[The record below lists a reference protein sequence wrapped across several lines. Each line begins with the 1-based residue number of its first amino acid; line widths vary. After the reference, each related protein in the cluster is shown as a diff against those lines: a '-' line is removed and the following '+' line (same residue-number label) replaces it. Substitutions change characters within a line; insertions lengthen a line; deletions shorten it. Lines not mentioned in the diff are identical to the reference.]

1 MRSSKVAKGSQDVA
15 KLKASLRE
23 MAMVGERADPL
34 VFGGRENVI
43 EDVMQFA
50 RRLPPTG
57 PRGNTVVIDGP
68 PGAGKTA
75 LICEIARRLS
85 REGALPVLQL
95 EPPSR
100 QDVVDIYA
108 QLAAALAG
116 APIEAGRTTIRR
128 EAGLAFRPGGIGAG
142 ASKDESVEPPRIESP
157 LAIDNLRAGR
167 SWQSDERAVVFIDEI
182 QNLTSN
188 KDADECR
195 LARALHTQDR
205 IPVLLVCSG
214 LSNSQDVLERVGLS
228 RIGTGNRFSLG
239 PLAADE
245 ALACARSTFEILRNL
260 GLPGSDKAANEW
272 AERVAHACDGWPR
285 HLQNYFNA
293 CWTTL
298 GSQDTPSL
306 DSADLEAAMFLGD
319 ELREKY
325 YADRIARAGLPIEVL
340 AALQQEIEQDQPIT
354 DYQAMSVIGRAID
367 ALPATTKQAVRDRF
381 PSDAACFDKM
391 LAVGIVSLDDRKR
404 CVSPIP
410 TLGEFVLAEYEAA
423 KRPR

>member
-1 MRSSKVAKGSQDVA
+1 VVTNSSQEVAQ
-15 KLKASLRE
+15 LKASLRE

-34 VFGGRENVI
+34 VFGGRENII

-85 REGALPVLQL
+85 REGASPILQL

-100 QDVVDIYA
+100 QEVADIYA

-116 APIEAGRTTIRR
+116 APLEAGRTTTRR
-128 EAGLAFRPGGIGAG
+128 EAGLAFRPGGIGAV
-142 ASKDESVEPPRIESP
+142 ASKDETVAPPSIESP
-157 LAIDNLRAGR
+157 LAVDNLRAGR
-167 SWQSDERAVVFIDEI
+167 AWQSDERAVVFIDEI

-188 KDADECR
+188 RDADECR

-214 LSNSQDVLERVGLS
+214 LSNSQDILERAGLS
-228 RIGTGNRFSLG
+228 RIGTGNRFSLS
-239 PLAADE
+239 PLAVDE
-245 ALACARSTFEILRNL
+245 ALTCARSTFDLVRNM
-260 GLPGSDKAANEW
+260 GLPGSDKAASEW
-272 AERVAHACDGWPR
+272 AERVAYACDGWPR

-306 DSADLEAAMFLGD
+306 DSADLEAAMSLGD

-325 YADRIARAGLPIEVL
+325 YADRIARTSLPIEVL
-340 AALQQEIEQDQPIT
+340 AALQQEIDENQSVT
-354 DYQAMSVIGRAID
+354 DYQAISSIGYAID
-367 ALPATTKQAVRDRF
+367 ALPATTKQAVRHRF
-381 PSDAACFDKM
+381 SSDAACFDKI

-410 TLGEFVLAEYEAA
+410 TLGEFILAEYAA
-423 KRPR
+423 NRRQR

>member
-1 MRSSKVAKGSQDVA
+1 MGTSIRSSRDVVTNSSQEVAQ
-15 KLKASLRE
+15 LKASLRE

-34 VFGGRENVI
+34 VFGGRENII

-85 REGALPVLQL
+85 REGASPILQL

-100 QDVVDIYA
+100 QEVADIYA

-116 APIEAGRTTIRR
+116 APLEAGRTTTRR
-128 EAGLAFRPGGIGAG
+128 EAGLAFRPGGIGAV
-142 ASKDESVEPPRIESP
+142 ASKDETVAPPSIESP
-157 LAIDNLRAGR
+157 LAVDNLRAGKT
-167 SWQSDERAVVFIDEI
+167 WQSDERAVVFIDEI

-188 KDADECR
+188 RDADECR

-214 LSNSQDVLERVGLS
+214 LSNSQD
-228 RIGTGNRFSLG
+228 
-239 PLAADE
+239 
-245 ALACARSTFEILRNL
+245 IL
-260 GLPGSDKAANEW
+260 
-272 AERVAHACDGWPR
+272 WPR

-306 DSADLEAAMFLGD
+306 DSADLEAAMSLGD

-340 AALQQEIEQDQPIT
+340 AALQQEIDQNQSVT
-354 DYQAMSVIGRAID
+354 DYQAISSIGCAID
-367 ALPATTKQAVRDRF
+367 ALSATTKQAVRHRF
-381 PSDAACFDKM
+381 SSDAACFDKM

-410 TLGEFVLAEYEAA
+410 TLGEFILAEYAA
-423 KRPR
+423 GKR